1 MRVLMSKI
9 RIKDFGPI
17 KQGLKNDEWIDIK
30 KVTVFIGNQGSGK
43 STIAKLI
50 STLSWIEK
58 ALVRG
63 DQNEFALSKKNAFE
77 NHFSYQNIHDYFKQN
92 TVIEYHGKAFY
103 IAYRG
108 GAITIARNSNNE
120 DYGFPKIMY
129 VPSERNFVSSVRN
142 LRELKGLPSTL
153 YTFSDE
159 FVQGIE
165 DLKGPLDL
173 PINNVKFEY
182 QKLNKL
188 SWIVGEDYKIKL
200 SVASSGFQSVV
211 PLFIVTR
218 YLTNALKEESNNAYK
233 EISIEDEMRIR
244 REIREILLND
254 NLSGEVKQAS
264 LEFLSAKYST
274 ASFLNI
280 VEEPEQNL
288 YPSSQRQILNSLL
301 LYNNKEDK
309 NVLVM
314 TTHSPYLIN
323 YLTLAVKAGS
333 IASELNQEQAEQ
345 MNKIV
350 PRGSAIDGKD
360 LIIYELNEK
369 NGTLN
374 VLETYKGLP
383 SDENKL
389 NDELGDSNELFAQL
403 LEIQQGV

>member
-1 MRVLMSKI
+1 MSKI
-9 RIKDFGPI
+9 RVKDFGPI
-17 KQGLKNDEWIDIK
+17 KQGFKDGEWINIK
-30 KVTVFIGNQGSGK
+30 KITVFIGNQGSGK

-63 DQNEFALSKKNAFE
+63 DQNEVGLSKKNAFE
-77 NHFSYQNIHDYFKQN
+77 NHFAYQNIREYFKQN
-92 TVIEYHGKAFY
+92 TVIEYQGDAFY
-103 IAYRG
+103 IAYRE
-108 GAITIARNSNNE
+108 GAISISKNLNNDE
-120 DYGFPKIMY
+120 YGFPKIMY

-165 DLKGPLDL
+165 DLKGPLEL

-218 YLTNALKEESNNAYK
+218 YLTSGLKEQSNNAYK
-233 EISIEDEMRIR
+233 EISIEDEKRIR
-244 REIREILLND
+244 KEIREILLND

-264 LEFLSAKYST
+264 LEFLSAKFST

-333 IASELNQEQAEQ
+333 MLNNLNDTQIKQ
-345 MNKIV
+345 MDEIV
-350 PRGSAIDGKD
+350 PRGAAIDGNN
-360 LIIYELNEK
+360 LVIYELNEK
-369 NGTLN
+369 DGTLN

-403 LEIQQGV
+403 LEIQQGI